1 MRMTNARVKDIKYT
15 YLFSGM
21 CSKGPVVGI
30 GPHKLLLDTSL
41 EIHTCMVNLITELVE
56 KN

>member
-1 MRMTNARVKDIKYT
+1 MRMTNARVKDRRNT

-41 EIHTCMVNLITELVE
+41 EIRTCMVNLISYNKVS
-56 KN
+56 